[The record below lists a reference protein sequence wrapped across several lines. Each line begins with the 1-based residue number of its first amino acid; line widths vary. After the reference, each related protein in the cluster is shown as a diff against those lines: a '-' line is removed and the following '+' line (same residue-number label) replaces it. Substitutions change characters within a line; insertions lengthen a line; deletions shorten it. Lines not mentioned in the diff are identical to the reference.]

1 MTFVRDFIFAL
12 AAALVLTAVLA
23 TAWGLPRL
31 RHRFVVW
38 PFLMLFLAAWAG
50 GVWLSPLGPRFFGG
64 YVLPF
69 FIVAFVIALV
79 IAASTHPGRRASV
92 TGAPADDLATA
103 SLVGASV
110 FLWVVVFSLLA
121 AIVVYY
127 LMG

>member
-1 MTFVRDFIFAL
+1 
-12 AAALVLTAVLA
+12 
-23 TAWGLPRL
+23 
-31 RHRFVVW
+31 
-38 PFLMLFLAAWAG
+38 MLFLAAWAG

-92 TGAPADDLATA
+92 IGAPADDLETA
-103 SLVGASV
+103 SLIGASV
-110 FLWVVVFSLLA
+110 FLWIVVFSLLA